1 MLSGRVSDSRL
12 KPNGNSQPEEDYLIK
27 HSLGGMMKVLHVS
40 MLIIMGLEIKISG
53 LVRLHVWAV
62 FCPMDMVCT
71 ICRAMF
77 GNGVRIGMTRVKNI
91 VFAGVALGLTL
102 CSASVW
108 VIALMT
114 FQRLSTTMLV
124 FVVFQV

>member
-1 MLSGRVSDSRL
+1 
-12 KPNGNSQPEEDYLIK
+12 
-27 HSLGGMMKVLHVS
+27 MKVLHVS
-40 MLIIMGLEIKISG
+40 MLINMGLEIKISG